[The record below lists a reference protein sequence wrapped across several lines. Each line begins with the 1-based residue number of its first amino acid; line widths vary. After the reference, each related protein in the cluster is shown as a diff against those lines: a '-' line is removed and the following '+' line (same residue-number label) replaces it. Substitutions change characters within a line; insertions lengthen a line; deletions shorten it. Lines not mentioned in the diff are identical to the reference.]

1 MAAALAGGAA
11 ALASGRRPTGG
22 QEGRATVPI
31 AALPV
36 DVRVPSG
43 AQGADPWVL
52 FDGRADTGLR
62 SETGEVMRIR
72 VSFAQPAAL
81 EALALYGRIDGALTV
96 HAEDGAG
103 LQEVSGPVDVPLHE
117 TGERWTRFPMAI
129 TAQHLVLEWQPSGER
144 GPQELVFWTAGAPT
158 RNLAEVELADRVLT
172 GKLAGAYQF
181 PAMSERAVVTRT
193 GGEQSLTFPMDTDPR
208 ALARAFLVYELEGR
222 GHWSSVDRRLN
233 GLAPRGGFRAEAP
246 ATGGL
251 QVEEIAPAWLKRG
264 GNVVRFRPHAD
275 IEHGFTV
282 SALRV
287 VGIPH
292 AGVYEARA
300 AARSAGGERARRD
313 EALSIDFGAR
323 VAPHALLF
331 QLTAAGAGEIEI
343 APDAG
348 ADGLRFELNDLSPGW
363 HRLDLPVQWTWP
375 ETASVQVRP
384 AKGSRAEVPDVA
396 VAASLIPSRS
406 PRIALSTPLHG
417 ECTDGRAYVRGFLDL
432 PGEGTPRAR
441 LFVDATPV
449 ELGEDGSFEL
459 TLSEPDGTRHRA
471 WRAHLEARLE
481 DGTRLG
487 REVQLG
493 PCVDGAA
500 ASTAPGGLVA
510 DEGAPYGAVVSPE
523 QGGVL
528 SFAGATL
535 EVPPGALAET
545 TRITIRPLVRGQ
557 VQPMGRA
564 MSNVTPEG
572 RAFRFGPHGLKFR
585 RPVKL
590 TLPLDGESLP
600 SGTGAKNV
608 FGFYFDET
616 ARQWT
621 KLGRADEGRDRELTS
636 LTDHFT
642 DFVNATVAMPDQPG
656 AQSFDP
662 NAMKGIELASPS
674 AGVSFIEPPEASSR
688 GTAQLAYPIEVPP
701 GRRGME
707 PELAVTYESELG
719 NGWLG
724 VGWDLRVSAIEIDT
738 RFGVP
743 RYTGDELYALDG
755 EMLRAIPGQPG
766 RYERRVEGAFDR
778 IERLGADPRSYHW
791 VVTDKN
797 GTRYTYGQSAGAR
810 LEDRSGVAGIF
821 RWGLELVE
829 DTFGNQMR
837 VAYFKDAPDGADW
850 VQLYPQRI
858 DYTEH
863 TSGVPGAHY
872 HVLFI
877 LDDGEQRQDIL
888 SSARAGFEVRT
899 TRRLERVDV
908 TMGQV
913 PGAEEIIRSYH
924 FAYDEPGAR
933 HYYKS
938 LLRSI
943 ALHGNDDAEQ
953 LYEHTFEYF
962 GLEQQDG
969 RLQVFSV
976 PTEWSRPAEG
986 RDGLGA
992 TSTIEGG
999 LNAFVGAGPP
1009 VCDPHGGLGVG
1020 VSFGVDEEQVAFTDI
1035 NGDGLPDLVG
1045 SNGVWLNSL
1054 LDRSS
1059 SNAFSPEGVGST
1071 HQITASLQG
1080 AIHWFQELGGAGL
1093 NRSWSTATAQS
1104 LLLDMNGDGFPE
1116 LLGQSGAT
1124 LNPNNARLGSG
1135 TSSAGFIVDEDFSDG
1150 EQVEAL
1156 SNAFY
1161 RTSPLVRWSPPIDGI
1176 VVIDGGVSLAGGG
1189 AGDGVTASITK
1200 TVWSARAGDRFHR
1213 DQELLWQRE
1222 LGPSDPPCVPEG
1234 EGGCGSGLTVRVG
1247 RLDALYFRVDPR
1259 EDIEGDSTRWNPRIR
1274 YTHRC
1279 TATGCIALSLAEQRA
1294 RDALD
1299 RPRFVYSFAKDF
1311 SVLDRSVPGWA
1322 AGADGQV
1329 TVEASFV
1336 RTDADDAFDVR
1347 LVRRDVDSG
1356 QRIELHRTTVSGAQL
1371 STEIAWPV
1379 AVLQGDLLFLYAELG
1394 DNAVD
1399 PERVQYQGAARYTEV
1414 CGHDADPG
1422 RCREVGACAPRPGAP
1437 SGRRFCG
1444 LEALPGDEG
1453 PISVPEESIVVPVQ
1467 LSDSGLGG
1475 TPLDLERL
1483 IMPESGTVSLLGSV
1497 SKEETQGP
1505 VSLRVDRGG
1514 ERLFRALLGRE
1525 AISPA
1530 RSVPGPGDPVVFSV
1544 TAGDELAFTR
1554 FFELEGDLGPALPVP
1569 GASVSWLPQIVFN
1582 ETGTVIDAPVVNA
1595 RLTPDEQLAARMVGG
1610 FRGFSYGEWTTEYPF
1625 DENQLNKRPEENR
1638 PPFFTRVEP
1647 HWEGYHA
1654 SWSPE
1659 DAGFPL
1665 VGSISGPVFRGS
1677 GADMYITAG
1686 QLKPSRVGGVRPEDV
1701 ANVPGLRKS
1710 HNSSTSVDVAF
1721 IGSFQVTT
1729 GTTESKLELI
1739 DLNGDRRPD
1748 AVTRGGVRVQTC
1760 DAGRCDGQQPG
1771 QYGDL
1776 TIEGPGDFRVVESA
1790 SARFGFG
1797 FGSAASSLAEKIK
1810 ASGKTTAVLSVL
1822 PSLGKSW
1829 GTSQTTRDFLD
1840 VNGDGLPDKVR
1851 SEGGVLHARLNL
1863 GYRFADERAWAV
1875 LDPGGDPFEPL
1886 PEVEGDPLTAL
1897 SRVWSAAQ
1905 LASVRVQDNTTN
1917 SLQVGYAGIG
1927 GGIAHTVSRT
1937 LADFVDLNGDGL
1949 PDRVSKQPGQD
1960 YYRVRLNLGDG
1971 FGPEEKWSA
1980 PAVSGGLPWG
1990 VPLEKDFTKEIN
2002 GSNDALAFSETTA
2015 FNAGYGVPI
2024 KITTP
2029 YVCIVVEIAA
2039 QLGLNDGRSELG
2051 WDDLDGDGTVDHVLK
2066 LSDGMLRESDAALR
2080 ARLNL
2085 TGKTNRLSRV
2095 VRPLGGSFALNYER
2109 EGNKVAHASDPGEL
2123 SVDMPG
2129 SKWVLSRVE
2138 VDDGM
2143 GTPAYVHTFDYHQS
2157 GFYDRAEREDYGF
2170 AQVTATRED
2179 GSQIVTR
2186 YHNQDYY
2193 RRGLVA
2199 AVIEQDGEGR
2209 LFSRQQISYR
2219 EPGAQPTLAGSFF
2232 PREELRTTSWY
2243 EGKTTDPSA
2252 PGKQTSEER
2261 DWDDRGNL
2269 IGLTE
2274 HGEPGTLEDDVTTT
2288 IHHVTYDGPYI
2299 VRADS
2304 VEARDSAGTLL
2315 RKRTAMYDD
2324 VTGAVEWITS
2334 TVIGGKEPATGA
2346 PYTGDDATNPTW
2358 HFSHDAY
2365 GNLEHAIDP
2374 RGFTLTYEYEDV
2386 AKTYLERVDDS
2397 FGYFSVTSSD
2407 YRYGAVSAVQD
2418 VNGHEVHHG
2427 FDGFGRLTEV
2437 FGPNDDP
2444 LAAAEATISFEYALQ
2459 PGVSPPVPAWAR
2471 TRHKDVQHPGNP
2483 IDTVTF
2489 IDGLDRVIQTKKD
2502 LEKDQGPGVDP
2513 IVGMSVS
2520 GKVVFDER
2528 GRVEYQGQLVFDTGE
2543 ATAFVDVPLKH
2554 PTVFEHD
2561 VLSRVIEVREP
2572 DDEAGEAVTT
2582 TTYDIEEVDGVAMF
2596 VATEVDPNGKVRKA
2610 YQDVDNA
2617 IVAVEERNRLHGSE
2631 TWTTLVTRYAYN
2643 PVGELVRVTD
2653 PRGNVTMA
2661 EYDTVGR
2668 MVALTN
2674 PDTGRSEWRYDLSGN
2689 LGARQ
2694 TAKLAAGPVSKLI
2707 RYEYDFN
2714 RLRRVDYPDS
2724 TDATYVYGEPSEA
2737 GDEHGNRA
2745 GRLKEE
2751 QSEAG
2756 KRTFAYDRL
2765 GNVKTL
2771 TTEFPRLREP
2781 HRGPYQ
2787 ATMEYEFDS
2796 FGRLLSLTFPGSGAE
2811 VVTYGYDRGGLVRS
2825 AVGTNTRINPEH
2837 PDEPAVTQYLLHI
2850 GYDEF
2855 EQRVRVVHGN
2865 GIATSYRYYEQ
2876 SRRLEQVNADHR
2888 DRFLVERGL
2897 PARPFQRMRYVYD
2910 AAGNLEQVR
2919 NEAPYDQ
2926 EMPGSVLV
2934 GPTTHDYGYDDL
2946 YQLISASGTYQDRR
2960 DWQYR
2965 YLLSLEHDEIGNILT
2980 KDQASYRFV
2989 PDGSGGWREDH
3000 AIREQTYRSAY
3011 QYPGPQPH
3019 APRHIDEY
3027 LVAESMP
3034 WPRVV
3039 SYDDSGNQTGWVYRG
3054 STTRVTEW
3062 NEENRVTRVS
3072 QNGQE
3077 LSRVL
3082 YDGDGERRVHLHR
3095 ISGEEETA
3103 YHDQHLTLRDGRF
3116 ITKHI
3121 YAGQTRIASKM
3132 DPDWFRDPPTLYYH
3146 PDHLG
3151 STSFASNN
3159 EQTLTQRD
3167 EYFPSGELWI
3177 DASDSRYELR
3187 RAYVFTGKELDQATG
3202 LYYFGARYYDPRM
3215 SAWLSPDPILDE
3227 YMQGG
3232 PGAGVFNPGNL
3243 GLYSYTLN
3251 NPVNLVDPD
3260 GRQVFGGHRN
3270 FPPGGAGMGGC
3281 RSPSCWTGPEGA
3293 RFQQMM
3299 QMQRM
3304 AEQQAQGKAPV
3315 SPAAAPPRTVRM
3327 GGVNQQPVPPRP
3339 VAQQRAAPQPAK
3351 PAQPASPP
3359 RATPPAKPAQAAK
3372 PQPQASGSDGASGQ
3386 SAQTARG
3393 AAANAKGLAREQ
3405 RVAEIVGGRVSRDPI
3420 KTKSGSSD
3428 VDVVG
3433 PNGELIAVGGPF
3445 KAKNLSRLGTQMRV
3459 LKEAADMRGVEAR
3472 AAFERGTPQA
3482 AIDVAAKWLGAKNVM
3497 VFDP

>member
-1 MAAALAGGAA
+1 MTSGWMKWLGRWFVSCAVLLAVMSAPLCAWAQALTVRRMGEPLRARNNGARGGAVVAAGLAGDAA
-11 ALASGRRPTGG
+11 ALASGDHAMGR
-22 QEGRATVPI
+22 QEGRAAVPI

-36 DVRVPSG
+36 DVRVTG
-43 AQGADPWVL
+43 AGQGADPWVL

-62 SETGEVMRIR
+62 SDTGETVRIR
-72 VSFAQPAAL
+72 VSLAQPTAI

-96 HAEDGAG
+96 HAEDGAR
-103 LQEVSGPVDVPLHE
+103 LQAVSGPIEGSLLDE
-117 TGERWTRFPMAI
+117 AERWTRLPMAV
-129 TAQHLVLEWQPSGER
+129 TAQHLVLEWVPSGAR
-144 GPQELVFWTAGAPT
+144 GPQEIVLWAAGAPT
-158 RNLAEVELADRVLT
+158 RSLAEVELADRVLA
-172 GKLAGAYQF
+172 GKLAGAHEF
-181 PAMSERAVVTRT
+181 SAMSERVTVTRT
-193 GGEQSLTFPMDTDPR
+193 GGEQSMSFHVDTDPR

-222 GHWSSVDRRLN
+222 GHWSSVSRRLN
-233 GLAPRGGFRAEAP
+233 GAAPRGGFRADAP
-246 ATGGL
+246 AAGGL

-264 GNVVRFRPHAD
+264 DNVVRFRPQP
-275 IEHGFTV
+275 EFERGFTV
-282 SALRV
+282 RALRV
-287 VGIPH
+287 VGIPQ
-292 AGVYEARA
+292 AGVHEARA
-300 AARSAGGERARRD
+300 AARPATGERARR
-313 EALSIDFGAR
+313 AGPLSIDFGAR
-323 VAPHALLF
+323 VAPDALLF
-331 QLTAAGAGEIEI
+331 RLATAGAGEIEI
-343 APDAG
+343 TSGAG
-348 ADGLRFELNDLSPGW
+348 ATGLRFDLKDLSPGW
-363 HRLDLPVQWTWP
+363 HRVDLPSQSAWP
-375 ETASVQVRP
+375 ETASVEIRP
-384 AKGSRAEVPDVA
+384 ARESRAEVSDVA
-396 VAASLIPSRS
+396 VVASRIPAPAR
-406 PRIALSTPLHG
+406 RIALSTPLHG
-417 ECTDGRAYVRGFLDL
+417 ECTEGRAYVRGFLDL
-432 PGEGTPRAR
+432 PGESAARAR
-441 LFVDATPV
+441 LFADARPV
-449 ELGEDGSFEL
+449 EVADDGSFEL
-459 TLSEPDGTRHRA
+459 TLSEPEGARHRA
-471 WRAHLEARLE
+471 WRARLEARLE
-481 DGTRLG
+481 DGTRLE
-487 REVQLG
+487 RAVELG
-493 PCVDGAA
+493 PCVEDAA
-500 ASTAPGGLVA
+500 ASAASGGPVV

-523 QGGVL
+523 EGAVL
-528 SFAGATL
+528 SFAGATI
-535 EVPPGALAET
+535 EIPAGALEQT
-545 TRITIRPLVRGQ
+545 TRVTIRPLVRGE

-572 RAFRFGPHGLKFR
+572 RAFRFGPHGLKFKK
-585 RPVKL
+585 PVKL
-590 TLPLDGESLP
+590 TLPLDGERLP
-600 SGTGAKNV
+600 SGAGARDV
-608 FGFYFDET
+608 FGFYFDEA

-621 KLGRADEGRDRELTS
+621 KLGRVDLGGARELTS
-636 LTDHFT
+636 LTEHFT
-642 DFVNATVAMPDQPG
+642 DFVNATIAMPDQTG

-674 AGVSFIEPPEASSR
+674 AGVSFIEPPEANSR
-688 GTAQLAYPIEVPP
+688 GAAQLTYPIEVPP
-701 GRRGME
+701 GRHGIE
-707 PELAVTYESELG
+707 PALAVTYESELG

-743 RYTGDELYALDG
+743 RTTGDELYALDG

-778 IERLGADPRSYHW
+778 IERLGADPGSYHW

-797 GTRYTYGQSAGAR
+797 GTRYTYGQSANAR
-810 LEDRSGVAGIF
+810 LDDRSGAAGIF

-837 VAYFKDAPDGADW
+837 VSYFKDAPEGVDW
-850 VQLYPQRI
+850 AQLYPQRI
-858 DYTEH
+858 DYTDH

-872 HVLFI
+872 HVIFV
-877 LDDGEQRQDIL
+877 LDDGQQRRDIV

-899 TRRLERVDV
+899 TRRLERIDV

-924 FAYDEPGAR
+924 FAYDEPDAR
-933 HYYKS
+933 HHYKS
-938 LLRSI
+938 LLQSI
-943 ALHGNDDAEQ
+943 ALHGNGGAEQ
-953 LYEHTFEYF
+953 LYEHTFDYF
-962 GLEQQDG
+962 GLEERDG
-969 RLQVFSV
+969 RLQVFSA
-976 PTEWSRPAEG
+976 PIEWSRPAEG

-992 TSTIEGG
+992 TSSIEGG
-999 LNAFVGAGPP
+999 LNVFVGAGPP

-1035 NGDGLPDLVG
+1035 NGDGLPDFVG
-1045 SNGVWLNSL
+1045 SNGVWLNAL
-1054 LDRSS
+1054 PDRSS
-1059 SNAFSPEGVGST
+1059 GNAFAPEGVGST

-1104 LLLDMNGDGFPE
+1104 LLLDINGDGFPE
-1116 LLGQSGAT
+1116 LLGPSGAT
-1124 LNPNNARLGSG
+1124 LNPNNARLGAG
-1135 TSSAGFIVDEDFSDG
+1135 TSSAGFTIDEDFSDG

-1156 SNAFY
+1156 TKAFY

-1200 TVWSARAGDRFHR
+1200 AAWSPRAGDLGHR
-1213 DQELLWQRE
+1213 DQELLWRRDI
-1222 LGPSDPPCVPEG
+1222 GPSDPACVPEG
-1234 EGGCGSGLTVRVG
+1234 EGGCGSGLTVRVR

-1279 TATGCIALSLAEQRA
+1279 SGTSCLPLFPAEQRS
-1294 RDALD
+1294 RDALG
-1299 RPRFVYSFAKDF
+1299 RPRFVYTFADDF

-1356 QRIELHRTTVSGAQL
+1356 QMIELHRATVSGAQL
-1371 STEIAWPV
+1371 GTEIAWPV

-1399 PERVQYQGAARYTEV
+1399 PARVQYQGFARYTEV
-1414 CGHDADPG
+1414 CGHEAEPG
-1422 RCREVGACAPRPGAP
+1422 RCRVVGACEPRPGAP
-1437 SGRRFCG
+1437 SGRRICG
-1444 LEALPGDEG
+1444 LEALPGDDG

-1467 LSDSGLGG
+1467 LSDSALGG
-1475 TPLDLERL
+1475 TPLDLARL

-1497 SKEETQGP
+1497 SKAETQGP

-1514 ERLFRALLGRE
+1514 ERLFRELLGRE

-1530 RSVPGPGDPVVFSV
+1530 QSVPGPGEPVVFSV

-1554 FFELEGDLGPALPVP
+1554 FFEVEADLSAALPDP
-1569 GASVSWLPQIVFN
+1569 GATVSWLPQLVFN
-1582 ETGTVIDAPVVNA
+1582 ETGTVLDAPAVNA
-1595 RLTPDEQLAARMVGG
+1595 RLTPDEQLDARMVGG
-1610 FRGFSYGEWTTEYPF
+1610 VRGFSYGEWTTEYPF
-1625 DENQLNKRPEENR
+1625 DDNLINKRPEENR
-1638 PPFFTRVEP
+1638 PPYFTRVEP

-1665 VGSISGPVFRGS
+1665 VGSISAPVFRGS

-1686 QLKPSRVGGVRPEDV
+1686 ELKPSRVGGVRPEDV

-1710 HNSSTSVDVAF
+1710 HNGSASSDVAF

-1729 GTTESKLELI
+1729 GTTESKLDLI

-1748 AVTRGGVRVQTC
+1748 AVTQGGVRVQTC
-1760 DAGRCDGQQPG
+1760 GEGRCDGQQPG
-1771 QYGDL
+1771 HYGDL
-1776 TIEGPGDFRVVESA
+1776 AIEGPGDFRVIESA

-1829 GTSQTTRDFLD
+1829 GTSQTVRDFLD

-1886 PEVEGDPLTAL
+1886 PEIEGDPLTAL
-1897 SRVWSAAQ
+1897 SRLWSAAQ

-2029 YVCIVVEIAA
+2029 YVCIVLEVAA

-2095 VRPLGGSFALNYER
+2095 VRPLGGSFALDYQR

-2170 AQVTATRED
+2170 AQVTTTRED
-2179 GSQIVTR
+2179 DSQIVTR

-2199 AVIEQDGEGR
+2199 EVIEQDAEGR
-2209 LFSRQQISYR
+2209 LFTRQQIAYR
-2219 EPGAQPTLAGSFF
+2219 EPGAQPTLTGSFF

-2274 HGEPGTLEDDVTTT
+2274 HGEPGTLDDDVTTT

-2304 VEARDSAGTLL
+2304 VEARDSAGRLL
-2315 RKRTAMYDD
+2315 RKRTARYDEA
-2324 VTGAVEWITS
+2324 TGAVESITS
-2334 TVIGGKEPATGA
+2334 TVIGGKEPVTGA

-2358 HFSHDAY
+2358 HFFPDAY
-2365 GNLEHAIDP
+2365 GNLERAIDP
-2374 RGFTLTYEYEDV
+2374 RGFTLTYEYEDL
-2386 AKTYLERVDDS
+2386 AETYLERVDDS
-2397 FGYFSVTSSD
+2397 FGYFSEASSD
-2407 YRYGAVSAVQD
+2407 YRYGAVSSVQD
-2418 VNGHEVHHG
+2418 VNGHEVRYEH
-2427 FDGFGRLTEV
+2427 DAFGRLRAV
-2437 FGPNDDP
+2437 FGPSDP
-2444 LAAAEATISFEYALQ
+2444 VAAAEATISFEYALQ
-2459 PGVSPPVPAWAR
+2459 PGASPAVPAWAL
-2471 TRHKDVQHPGNP
+2471 TRHKDVQHPGDP

-2502 LEKDQGPGVDP
+2502 LEKDQGPAAAP

-2520 GKVVFDER
+2520 GRVVFDDR
-2528 GRVEYQGQLVFDTGE
+2528 GRIAYQGQPVFDTGA

-2554 PTVFEHD
+2554 PTGFAYD
-2561 VLSRVIEVREP
+2561 VLSRVIEAREP
-2572 DDEAGEAVTT
+2572 DDEAGEVVTT
-2582 TTYDIEEVDGVAMF
+2582 TTYGIEVLDGVAMF
-2596 VATEVDPNGKVRKA
+2596 VATETDAKEKVRKA

-2617 IVAVEERNRLHGSE
+2617 IVAVEERNRLHGSA

-2653 PRGNVTMA
+2653 PRDNVTTA
-2661 EYDTVGR
+2661 AYDTVGR
-2668 MVALTN
+2668 MVALTS
-2674 PDTGRSEWRYDLSGN
+2674 PDAGRTEWRYDLSGN

-2694 TAKLAAGPVSKLI
+2694 TAKLAAEAASKLI
-2707 RYEYDFN
+2707 RYEYDHN
-2714 RLRRVDYPDS
+2714 RLKRVDYPDS
-2724 TDATYVYGEPSEA
+2724 TDVTYVYGEPGEA

-2751 QSEAG
+2751 RSEAG
-2756 KRTFAYDRL
+2756 TRTFGYDRL

-2787 ATMEYEFDS
+2787 ATMEYEYDA
-2796 FGRLLSLTFPGSGAE
+2796 FGRLLSMKFPGSGAE

-2825 AVGTNTRINPEH
+2825 AVGTNTQTNPQH

-2865 GIATSYRYYEQ
+2865 GIATSYRYYDK
-2876 SRRLEQVNADHR
+2876 SRRLEQINADHR

-2897 PARPFQRMRYVYD
+2897 PARPFLQMRYDYD

-2919 NEAPYDQ
+2919 NEAPYDVN
-2926 EMPGSVLV
+2926 MPGSVRV

-2946 YQLISASGTYQDRR
+2946 YQLVLASGTYQDWN
-2960 DWQYR
+2960 DWQFRYR
-2965 YLLSLEHDEIGNILT
+2965 VSFDYDEIGNILV
-2980 KDQASYRFV
+2980 KDQGSYRYV
-2989 PDGSGGWREDH
+2989 PDTDADRCEGDWCEEQP
-3000 AIREQTYRSAY
+3000 IREQTYRSVY
-3011 QYPGPQPH
+3011 RYTGPQPH
-3019 APRHIDEY
+3019 APRQIDEQ
-3027 LVAESMP
+3027 LVAESGP
-3034 WPRVV
+3034 WPRVIG
-3039 SYDDSGNQTGWVYRG
+3039 YDASGNQTGWTYPG
-3054 STTRVTEW
+3054 SGTRVVEW
-3062 NEENRVTRVS
+3062 NEENRVSRVL

-3077 LSRVL
+3077 TSRVL
-3082 YDGDGERRVHLHR
+3082 YDGDGDRRVHLHH

-3159 EQTLTQRD
+3159 EQALTQRD

-3187 RAYVFTGKELDQATG
+3187 RAYVFTGKELD
-3202 LYYFGARYYDPRM
+3202 
-3215 SAWLSPDPILDE
+3215 
-3227 YMQGG
+3227 
-3232 PGAGVFNPGNL
+3232 
-3243 GLYSYTLN
+3243 
-3251 NPVNLVDPD
+3251 
-3260 GRQVFGGHRN
+3260 
-3270 FPPGGAGMGGC
+3270 
-3281 RSPSCWTGPEGA
+3281 
-3293 RFQQMM
+3293 
-3299 QMQRM
+3299 
-3304 AEQQAQGKAPV
+3304 
-3315 SPAAAPPRTVRM
+3315 
-3327 GGVNQQPVPPRP
+3327 
-3339 VAQQRAAPQPAK
+3339 
-3351 PAQPASPP
+3351 
-3359 RATPPAKPAQAAK
+3359 
-3372 PQPQASGSDGASGQ
+3372 
-3386 SAQTARG
+3386 
-3393 AAANAKGLAREQ
+3393 
-3405 RVAEIVGGRVSRDPI
+3405 
-3420 KTKSGSSD
+3420 
-3428 VDVVG
+3428 
-3433 PNGELIAVGGPF
+3433 
-3445 KAKNLSRLGTQMRV
+3445 
-3459 LKEAADMRGVEAR
+3459 
-3472 AAFERGTPQA
+3472 
-3482 AIDVAAKWLGAKNVM
+3482 
-3497 VFDP
+3497 